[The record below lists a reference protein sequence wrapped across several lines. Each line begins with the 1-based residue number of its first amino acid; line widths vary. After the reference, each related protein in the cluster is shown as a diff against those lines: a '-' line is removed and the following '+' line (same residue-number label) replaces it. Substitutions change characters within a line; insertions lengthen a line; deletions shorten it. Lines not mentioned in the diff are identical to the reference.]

1 MIVIFV
7 ALSSKD
13 QDHLYDFTPVT
24 VGNDQKVRKH
34 TTARQGEGLEER
46 YQGQEQNK
54 REKRNGHLDT
64 NVLPRPPTDHQQ
76 RQQSLNPGSGG
87 NGSIVDT
94 GRL

>member
-7 ALSSKD
+7 ALSSED
-13 QDHLYDFTPVT
+13 QDHLYDSTPA
-24 VGNDQKVRKH
+24 VGNDQKVTKR

-54 REKRNGHLDT
+54 RERRNGRWDT